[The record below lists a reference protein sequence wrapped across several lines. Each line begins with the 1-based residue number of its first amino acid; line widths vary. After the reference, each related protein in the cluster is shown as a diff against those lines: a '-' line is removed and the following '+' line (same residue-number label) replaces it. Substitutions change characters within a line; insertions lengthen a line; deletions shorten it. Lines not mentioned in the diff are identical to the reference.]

1 MRAGAFAFDLRLTTN
16 DLMTNDVHPNSH
28 YHTPMQNTE
37 PTERTVYSVSEL
49 NRTIRGLLESQFPLL
64 WIEGEISNLAQPAS
78 GHIYFTLKDAK
89 AQVRCA
95 MFKGRNQLLRFRPA
109 NGQQILIRAKVGL
122 YEARGEFQV
131 IVEHM
136 EEAGDGILLRQ
147 FEELKARLAK
157 EGLFD
162 EKLKQAIP
170 ELPRQIGVITSAT
183 GAAIRDVLSVL
194 GRRFPS
200 IPVQIYPVAV
210 QGENAAPEISK
221 ALFQASRR
229 KDCDVLLLVRGG
241 GSLEDLWAF
250 NEEQVAR
257 AILLCDIPVISG
269 VGHEVDVTIADFTA
283 DHRAATP
290 SAAAELVSPNQQ
302 TYVQKFQTFQ
312 LRLMRQMSARLER
325 LNEQALWLQ
334 NRLKRQHP
342 SSQLMQQSQ
351 QLDDLIQ
358 DLYSSFES
366 LITDKKTALK
376 YSLQSLLN
384 NRPDQFID
392 YQQAQLQDLSS
403 RLVYMSQLTI
413 ENKQQQLAGLSRT
426 LQAISPL
433 NTLSRGYS
441 ITRDAAGKTIS
452 NAGQLQKGDIMT
464 TQLNKGKI
472 TSRVE
477 ELISEF
483 PTLK

>member
-1 MRAGAFAFDLRLTTN
+1 MAYSAIQINIPA
-16 DLMTNDVHPNSH
+16 MP
-28 YHTPMQNTE
+28 NTE
-37 PTERTVYSVSEL
+37 NKERTVYSVSEL

-64 WIEGEISNLAQPAS
+64 WIEGEISNLAEPAS

-95 MFKGRNQLLRFRPA
+95 MFKGRKQLLSFKPQ

-122 YEARGEFQV
+122 YEARGEFQLV
-131 IVEHM
+131 AEHM
-136 EEAGDGILLRQ
+136 EEAGDGALRRE
-147 FEELKARLAK
+147 FEELKTRLAK

-162 EKLKQAIP
+162 ESLKQPIP
-170 ELPRQIGVITSAT
+170 ELPKCIAVITSGT

-200 IPVQIYPVAV
+200 IPVQVYPVAV
-210 QGENAAPEISK
+210 QGEKAAPEIAK
-221 ALFQASRR
+221 ALYRAS
-229 KDCDVLLLVRGG
+229 KSKTCDVILLVRGG

-257 AILLCDIPVISG
+257 AILLCDVPVISG

-302 TYVQKFQTFQ
+302 TYLHKLQAFQRQFI
-312 LRLMRQMSARLER
+312 RLMQTELSR
-325 LNEQALWLQ
+325 LNEQSKWLQ
-334 NRLKRQHP
+334 TRLKTQHP
-342 SSQLMQQSQ
+342 NSQLMQQSQ
-351 QLDDLIQ
+351 QLDDLTSNLQSAFQVIIN
-358 DLYSSFES
+358 E
-366 LITDKKTALK
+366 KKHDLK
-376 YSLQSLLN
+376 YQSQSLLN

-392 YQQAQLQDLSS
+392 YQKIQLEDLSS
-403 RLVYMSQLTI
+403 RLVYSCEQYI
-413 ENKQQQLAGLSRT
+413 ENKMLQLANLSRT
-426 LQAISPL
+426 MQAVSPL

-441 ITRDAAGKTIS
+441 ITRDINGETVT
-452 NAGQLQKGDIMT
+452 NARQLRKGDRIVSEF
-464 TQLNKGKI
+464 NKGKV

-477 ELISEF
+477 
-483 PTLK
+483 

>member
-1 MRAGAFAFDLRLTTN
+1 LAYPAIQTN
-16 DLMTNDVHPNSH
+16 IP
-28 YHTPMQNTE
+28 PMQKTE
-37 PTERTVYSVSEL
+37 EKERTVYSVSEL

-64 WIEGEISNLAQPAS
+64 WIEGEISNLAEPAS
-78 GHIYFTLKDAK
+78 GHIYFTLKDSK

-95 MFKGRNQLLRFRPA
+95 MFKGRKQLLRFKPQ

-122 YEARGEFQV
+122 YEARGEFQLV
-131 IVEHM
+131 AEHM
-136 EEAGDGILLRQ
+136 EEAGDGALRRE

-162 EKLKQAIP
+162 ESLKQPIP
-170 ELPRQIGVITSAT
+170 ELPKCIAVITSGT

-200 IPVQIYPVAV
+200 IPIQVYPVAV
-210 QGENAAPEISK
+210 QGEKAAPEISK
-221 ALFQASRR
+221 ALYRAS
-229 KDCDVLLLVRGG
+229 KSKTCDVILLVRGG

-257 AILLCDIPVISG
+257 AIVLCDVPVISG

-302 TYVQKFQTFQ
+302 TYLHKLQSFQRQ
-312 LRLMRQMSARLER
+312 LIRIMQTELGR
-325 LNEQALWLQ
+325 LNEQSKWLQ
-334 NRLKRQHP
+334 TRLKTQHP

-351 QLDDLIQ
+351 QLDDLTSNLQSAFQVIIN
-358 DLYSSFES
+358 E
-366 LITDKKTALK
+366 KKHDLK
-376 YSLQSLLN
+376 YNMQSLLN

-392 YQQAQLQDLSS
+392 YQKIQLEDLTS
-403 RLVYMSQLTI
+403 RLVYSSELNI
-413 ENKQQQLAGLSRT
+413 ENKKSQLANLSRT
-426 LQAISPL
+426 MQAVSPL

-441 ITRDAAGKTIS
+441 ITRDKNGETVT
-452 NAGQLQKGDIMT
+452 NARQLRKGDKIISEF
-464 TQLNKGKI
+464 NKGKV

-477 ELISEF
+477 
-483 PTLK
+483 

>member
-1 MRAGAFAFDLRLTTN
+1 MPIDTQRK
-16 DLMTNDVHPNSH
+16 
-28 YHTPMQNTE
+28 
-37 PTERTVYSVSEL
+37 ERTVYSVSEL
-49 NRTIRGLLESQFPLL
+49 NKTIRGLLESQFPLM
-64 WIEGEISNLAQPAS
+64 WIEGEISNLAEPAS

-95 MFKGRNQLLRFRPA
+95 MFKGRKQLLNFKPA

-122 YEARGEFQV
+122 YEARGEFQL
-131 IVEHM
+131 IAEHM
-136 EEAGDGILLRQ
+136 EEAGDGALRRE

-162 EKLKQAIP
+162 EALKQP
-170 ELPRQIGVITSAT
+170 LPALPKCIAVITSGT

-194 GRRFPS
+194 ERRFPS

-210 QGENAAPEISK
+210 QGEKAAPEIAK
-221 ALFQASRR
+221 ALYRVS
-229 KDCDVLLLVRGG
+229 KSKSCDVILLVRGG

-257 AILLCDIPVISG
+257 AIVLCDVPVISG

-302 TYVQKFQTFQ
+302 TYEHKFQSFQ
-312 LRLMRQMSARLER
+312 RQLVRLMQSHLSR
-325 LNEQALWLQ
+325 LNEQSQWLQ
-334 NRLKRQHP
+334 NRLKMQHP
-342 SSQLMQQSQ
+342 NSQLMQQSQ
-351 QLDDLIQ
+351 QLDDL
-358 DLYSSFES
+358 SSNLQAAFQVIINE
-366 LITDKKTALK
+366 KKHDLK
-376 YSLQSLLN
+376 YHMQSLLN

-392 YQQAQLQDLSS
+392 YQKVQLEDLSS
-403 RLVYMSQLTI
+403 RLVYISQLNI
-413 ENKQQQLAGLSRT
+413 ENRQQQLANLSRT

-441 ITRDAAGKTIS
+441 ITRDANGETVT
-452 NAGQLQKGDIMT
+452 NARQLRKGDIIT
-464 TQLNKGKI
+464 NEFNKGKVS
-472 TSRVE
+472 SRVE
-477 ELISEF
+477 
-483 PTLK
+483 

>member
-1 MRAGAFAFDLRLTTN
+1 MPN
-16 DLMTNDVHPNSH
+16 DI
-28 YHTPMQNTE
+28 Q
-37 PTERTVYSVSEL
+37 TERTVYSVSEL

-95 MFKGRNQLLRFRPA
+95 MFKGRKQLVKFKPA

-122 YEARGEFQV
+122 YEARGEFQL
-131 IVEHM
+131 IAEHM
-136 EEAGDGILLRQ
+136 EEAGDGALRRE

-162 EKLKQAIP
+162 ESLKQPLP
-170 ELPRQIGVITSAT
+170 ELPRCIAVITSAT

-194 GRRFPS
+194 ARRFPS

-210 QGENAAPEISK
+210 QGEKAAPEISK
-221 ALFQASRR
+221 ALYRAS
-229 KDCDVLLLVRGG
+229 KSKTCDVILLVRGG

-257 AILLCDIPVISG
+257 AIVLCDVPVVSG

-302 TYVQKFQTFQ
+302 TYLHKFQSFQ
-312 LRLMRQMSARLER
+312 RQLTRQMQSNLGR
-325 LNEQALWLQ
+325 LNEQAQWLKS
-334 NRLKRQHP
+334 RLKMQHP

-351 QLDDLIQ
+351 QLDDLSNKLQ
-358 DLYSSFES
+358 GAFEAIIS
-366 LITDKKTALK
+366 EKRHDLK
-376 YSLQSLLN
+376 YSMQSLLN

-392 YQQAQLQDLSS
+392 YQKVQLEDLSS
-403 RLVYMSQLTI
+403 RLVYVSQLNI
-413 ENKQQQLAGLSRT
+413 ENKQLQLANLSRT
-426 LQAISPL
+426 MQAVSPL

-441 ITRDAAGKTIS
+441 ITRDANGETVS
-452 NAGQLQKGDIMT
+452 NARQLRKGDIIT
-464 TQLNKGKI
+464 SEFNKGKV

-477 ELISEF
+477 EL
-483 PTLK
+483 K

>member
-1 MRAGAFAFDLRLTTN
+1 LAYPAIQTN
-16 DLMTNDVHPNSH
+16 IP
-28 YHTPMQNTE
+28 PMQKTE
-37 PTERTVYSVSEL
+37 EKERTVYSVSEL

-64 WIEGEISNLAQPAS
+64 WIEGEISNLAEPAS
-78 GHIYFTLKDAK
+78 GHIYFTLKDSK

-95 MFKGRNQLLRFRPA
+95 MFKGRKQLLRFKPQ

-122 YEARGEFQV
+122 YEARGEFQLV
-131 IVEHM
+131 AEHM
-136 EEAGDGILLRQ
+136 EEAGDGALRRE
-147 FEELKARLAK
+147 FEELKTRLAK

-162 EKLKQAIP
+162 ESLKQPIP
-170 ELPRQIGVITSAT
+170 ELPKCIAVITSGT

-200 IPVQIYPVAV
+200 IPIQVYPVAV
-210 QGENAAPEISK
+210 QGEKAAPEISK
-221 ALFQASRR
+221 ALYRAS
-229 KDCDVLLLVRGG
+229 KSKTCDVILLVRGG

-257 AILLCDIPVISG
+257 AIVLCDVPVISG

-302 TYVQKFQTFQ
+302 TYLHKLQSFQRQ
-312 LRLMRQMSARLER
+312 LIRIMQTELGR
-325 LNEQALWLQ
+325 LNEQSKWLQ
-334 NRLKRQHP
+334 TRLKTQHP

-351 QLDDLIQ
+351 QLDDLTSNLQ
-358 DLYSSFES
+358 SAFEV
-366 LITDKKTALK
+366 IINEKRHDLK
-376 YSLQSLLN
+376 YNIQSLLN

-392 YQQAQLQDLSS
+392 YQKIQLEDLTS
-403 RLVYMSQLTI
+403 RLVYSSELNI
-413 ENKQQQLAGLSRT
+413 ENKKSQLANLSRT
-426 LQAISPL
+426 MQAVSPL

-441 ITRDAAGKTIS
+441 ITRDKNGETVT
-452 NAGQLQKGDIMT
+452 NARQLRKGDKIISEF
-464 TQLNKGKI
+464 NKGKV

-477 ELISEF
+477 
-483 PTLK
+483 

>member
-1 MRAGAFAFDLRLTTN
+1 M
-16 DLMTNDVHPNSH
+16 P
-28 YHTPMQNTE
+28 NTE
-37 PTERTVYSVSEL
+37 NKERTVYSVSEL

-64 WIEGEISNLAQPAS
+64 WIEGEISNLAEPAS

-95 MFKGRNQLLRFRPA
+95 MFKGRKQLLRFKPC

-122 YEARGEFQV
+122 YEARGEFQLV
-131 IVEHM
+131 AEHM
-136 EEAGDGILLRQ
+136 EEAGDGALRRE
-147 FEELKARLAK
+147 FEELKTRLAK

-162 EKLKQAIP
+162 ESLKQPIP
-170 ELPRQIGVITSAT
+170 ELPKCIAVITSGT

-200 IPVQIYPVAV
+200 IPVQVYPVAV
-210 QGENAAPEISK
+210 QGEKAAPEISK
-221 ALFQASRR
+221 ALYRAS
-229 KDCDVLLLVRGG
+229 KSKTCDVILLVRGG

-257 AILLCDIPVISG
+257 AIVLCDVPVISG

-302 TYVQKFQTFQ
+302 TYLHKLQSFQRQ
-312 LRLMRQMSARLER
+312 LIRLMQTELSR
-325 LNEQALWLQ
+325 LNDQSKWLQ
-334 NRLKRQHP
+334 TRLKTQHP
-342 SSQLMQQSQ
+342 NSQLMQQIQ
-351 QLDDLIQ
+351 QLDDLTNNLQSAFQVIIN
-358 DLYSSFES
+358 E
-366 LITDKKTALK
+366 KKHDLK
-376 YSLQSLLN
+376 YNMQSLLS

-392 YQQAQLQDLSS
+392 YQKIQLEDLSS
-403 RLVYMSQLTI
+403 RLVYSSEQNI
-413 ENKQQQLAGLSRT
+413 ENKMQQLANLSRT
-426 LQAISPL
+426 MQAVSPL

-441 ITRDAAGKTIS
+441 ITRDANGETVT
-452 NAGQLQKGDIMT
+452 NARQLRKGDKIT
-464 TQLNKGKI
+464 SEFNKGKV

-477 ELISEF
+477 
-483 PTLK
+483 

>member
-1 MRAGAFAFDLRLTTN
+1 MPASNKA
-16 DLMTNDVHPNSH
+16 
-28 YHTPMQNTE
+28 
-37 PTERTVYSVSEL
+37 ERTVYSVSEL
-49 NRTIRGLLESQFPLL
+49 NKTIRGLLESQFPLL

-95 MFKGRNQLLRFRPA
+95 MFKGRKQLLRFKPE

-122 YEARGEFQV
+122 YEARGEFQ
-131 IVEHM
+131 IIAEHM
-136 EEAGDGILLRQ
+136 EEAGDGKLRRE
-147 FEELKARLAK
+147 FEELKTRLAD

-162 EKLKQAIP
+162 EALKLPIP
-170 ELPRQIGVITSAT
+170 ELPKCIAVITSGT

-194 GRRFPS
+194 KRRFPS

-210 QGENAAPEISK
+210 QGEKAAPEISR
-221 ALFQASRR
+221 ALYRAAKS
-229 KDCDVLLLVRGG
+229 KTCDVILLVRGG

-257 AILLCDIPVISG
+257 AIVLCDVPVISG

-290 SAAAELVSPNQQ
+290 SAAAELVSPSQQ
-302 TYVQKFQTFQ
+302 TYVHKFQGFQ
-312 LRLMRQMSARLER
+312 RQLVRQMQANLSR
-325 LNEQALWLQ
+325 LNEQSQWLQ
-334 NRLKRQHP
+334 DRLKMQHP

-351 QLDDLIQ
+351 QLDDLSSDLQAAFQAVINEIKHKLKYTIQ
-358 DLYSSFES
+358 D
-366 LITDKKTALK
+366 
-376 YSLQSLLN
+376 LLN

-392 YQQAQLQDLSS
+392 YQKAQLEDLNS
-403 RLVYMSQLTI
+403 RLVYLSQLNI
-413 ENKQQQLAGLSRT
+413 ENRQQQLANLSRT
-426 LQAISPL
+426 MQAVSPL

-441 ITRDAAGKTIS
+441 ITRDANGETVS
-452 NAGQLQKGDIMT
+452 NARQLRKGDLISSEFK
-464 TQLNKGKI
+464 QGKV

-477 ELISEF
+477 
-483 PTLK
+483 

>member
-1 MRAGAFAFDLRLTTN
+1 M
-16 DLMTNDVHPNSH
+16 PNN
-28 YHTPMQNTE
+28 MQ
-37 PTERTVYSVSEL
+37 TERTVYSVSEL

-78 GHIYFTLKDAK
+78 GHIYFTLKDSK

-95 MFKGRNQLLRFRPA
+95 MFKGRKQLVKFSPA
-109 NGQQILIRAKVGL
+109 NGQQVLIRAKVGL
-122 YEARGEFQV
+122 YEARGEFQL
-131 IVEHM
+131 IAEHM
-136 EEAGDGILLRQ
+136 EEAGDGALRRE
-147 FEELKARLAK
+147 FEELKTRLAK

-162 EKLKQAIP
+162 ESLKQPLP
-170 ELPRQIGVITSAT
+170 ELPRCIAVITSAT

-194 GRRFPS
+194 ARRFPS

-210 QGENAAPEISK
+210 QGEKAAPEISK
-221 ALFQASRR
+221 ALYRAS
-229 KDCDVLLLVRGG
+229 KSKSCDVILLVRGG

-257 AILLCDIPVISG
+257 AIVLCDVPVVSG

-302 TYVQKFQTFQ
+302 TYLHKFQSFQ
-312 LRLMRQMSARLER
+312 RQLTRQMQSNLDR
-325 LNEQALWLQ
+325 LNEQAQWLKS
-334 NRLKRQHP
+334 RLKMQHP

-351 QLDDLIQ
+351 QLDDLSNKLQ
-358 DLYSSFES
+358 
-366 LITDKKTALK
+366 TAFQTVINEKRHDLK
-376 YSLQSLLN
+376 YNMQSLMN

-392 YQQAQLQDLSS
+392 YQKIQLEDLSS
-403 RLVYMSQLTI
+403 RLVYISQLNI
-413 ENKQQQLAGLSRT
+413 ENKQLQLANLSRT
-426 LQAISPL
+426 MQAVSPL

-441 ITRDAAGKTIS
+441 ITRDANGETVS
-452 NAGQLQKGDIMT
+452 NARQLRKGDVIT
-464 TQLNKGKI
+464 SEFSKGKV

-477 ELISEF
+477 EL
-483 PTLK
+483 K

>member
-1 MRAGAFAFDLRLTTN
+1 MSN
-16 DLMTNDVHPNSH
+16 E
-28 YHTPMQNTE
+28 QNN
-37 PTERTVYSVSEL
+37 ERTVYSVSEL

-64 WIEGEISNLAQPAS
+64 WIEGEISNLAEPAS
-78 GHIYFTLKDAK
+78 GHIYFTLKDSK

-95 MFKGRNQLLRFRPA
+95 MFKGRKQLLRFKPQ

-122 YEARGEFQV
+122 YEARGEFQLV
-131 IVEHM
+131 AEHM
-136 EEAGDGILLRQ
+136 EEAGDGALRRE
-147 FEELKARLAK
+147 FEELKTRLAK

-162 EKLKQAIP
+162 ESLKQPIP
-170 ELPRQIGVITSAT
+170 ELPKCIAVITSGT

-200 IPVQIYPVAV
+200 IPIQVYPVAV
-210 QGENAAPEISK
+210 QGEKAAPEISK
-221 ALFQASRR
+221 ALYRAS
-229 KDCDVLLLVRGG
+229 KSKTCDVILLVRGG

-257 AILLCDIPVISG
+257 AIVLCDVPVISG

-302 TYVQKFQTFQ
+302 TYIHKLQSYQRQ
-312 LRLMRQMSARLER
+312 LIRLMQTELSR
-325 LNEQALWLQ
+325 LNEQSKWLQ
-334 NRLKRQHP
+334 SRLKTQHP

-351 QLDDLIQ
+351 QLDDLTSNLQSAFQAIVN
-358 DLYSSFES
+358 E
-366 LITDKKTALK
+366 KKHDLK
-376 YSLQSLLN
+376 YNMQSLLN

-392 YQQAQLQDLSS
+392 YQKIQLEDLTS
-403 RLVYMSQLTI
+403 RLVYSSELNI
-413 ENKQQQLAGLSRT
+413 ENKKSQLANLSRT
-426 LQAISPL
+426 MQAVSPL

-441 ITRDAAGKTIS
+441 ITRDKNGETVT
-452 NAGQLQKGDIMT
+452 NARQLRKGDRIVSEF
-464 TQLNKGKI
+464 NKGKV

-477 ELISEF
+477 
-483 PTLK
+483 

>member
-1 MRAGAFAFDLRLTTN
+1 MPN
-16 DLMTNDVHPNSH
+16 DLQTK
-28 YHTPMQNTE
+28 
-37 PTERTVYSVSEL
+37 RTVYSVSEL
-49 NRTIRGLLESQFPLL
+49 NKTIRGLLESQFPLL

-95 MFKGRNQLLRFRPA
+95 MFKGKKQLLRFNPS
-109 NGQQILIRAKVGL
+109 NGQQVLIRAKVGL

-131 IVEHM
+131 IAEHM
-136 EEAGDGILLRQ
+136 EEAGDGALLRE

-170 ELPRQIGVITSAT
+170 ELPKRIGVITSGT

-194 GRRFPS
+194 QRRFPS
-200 IPVQIYPVAV
+200 IPVQIYPAAV
-210 QGENAAPEISK
+210 QGENAVPEITK

-241 GSLEDLWAF
+241 GSLEDLRAF

-269 VGHEVDVTIADFTA
+269 VGHEVDITIADFTA
-283 DHRAATP
+283 DQRAATP

-302 TYVQKFQTFQ
+302 TYIHKFQSFQ
-312 LRLMRQMSARLER
+312 RNLIRQIENRLDR
-325 LNEQALWLQ
+325 LNEQAKWLQ
-334 NRLKRQHP
+334 NRLKIQHP

-351 QLDDLIQ
+351 QLDDLVLSLQ
-358 DLYSSFES
+358 ESFQS
-366 LITDKKTALK
+366 LITDKKHELK
-376 YSLQSLLN
+376 YSMQSLIS

-392 YQQAQLQDLSS
+392 YQKIQLEDLTS
-403 RLVYMSQLTI
+403 RLVYVSEQTV
-413 ENKQQQLAGLSRT
+413 ENKQQQLANLSRT
-426 LQAISPL
+426 LQAVSPL

-441 ITRDAAGKTIS
+441 ITRNAQGETIS
-452 NAGQLQKGDIMT
+452 RANQVKKGDIIT
-464 TQLNKGKI
+464 TQLQQGEI
-472 TSRVE
+472 TS
-477 ELISEF
+477 
-483 PTLK
+483 KAN

>member
-1 MRAGAFAFDLRLTTN
+1 MSN
-16 DLMTNDVHPNSH
+16 E
-28 YHTPMQNTE
+28 QNN
-37 PTERTVYSVSEL
+37 ERTVYSVSEL

-64 WIEGEISNLAQPAS
+64 WIEGEISNLAEPAS
-78 GHIYFTLKDAK
+78 GHIYFTLKDSK

-95 MFKGRNQLLRFRPA
+95 MFKGRKQLLRFKPQ

-122 YEARGEFQV
+122 YEARGEFQLV
-131 IVEHM
+131 AEHM
-136 EEAGDGILLRQ
+136 EEAGDGALRRE
-147 FEELKARLAK
+147 FEELKTRLAK

-162 EKLKQAIP
+162 ESLKQAIP
-170 ELPRQIGVITSAT
+170 ELPKCIAVITSGT

-200 IPVQIYPVAV
+200 IPIQVYPVAV
-210 QGENAAPEISK
+210 QGEKAAPEISK
-221 ALFQASRR
+221 ALYRAS
-229 KDCDVLLLVRGG
+229 KSKTCDVILLVRGG

-257 AILLCDIPVISG
+257 AIVLCDVPVISG

-302 TYVQKFQTFQ
+302 TYIHKLQSYQRQLIRVMQTE
-312 LRLMRQMSARLER
+312 LSR
-325 LNEQALWLQ
+325 LNEQSKWLQ
-334 NRLKRQHP
+334 SRLKTQHP

-351 QLDDLIQ
+351 QLDDLTSNLQSAFQAIIN
-358 DLYSSFES
+358 E
-366 LITDKKTALK
+366 KKHDLK
-376 YSLQSLLN
+376 YNMQSLLN

-392 YQQAQLQDLSS
+392 YQKIQLEDLTS
-403 RLVYMSQLTI
+403 RLAYSSELNI
-413 ENKQQQLAGLSRT
+413 ENKKSQLANLSRT
-426 LQAISPL
+426 MQAVSPL

-441 ITRDAAGKTIS
+441 ITRDKNGETVT
-452 NAGQLQKGDIMT
+452 NARQLRKGDKIVSEF
-464 TQLNKGKI
+464 NKGKV

-477 ELISEF
+477 
-483 PTLK
+483 

>member
-1 MRAGAFAFDLRLTTN
+1 M
-16 DLMTNDVHPNSH
+16 P
-28 YHTPMQNTE
+28 NTE
-37 PTERTVYSVSEL
+37 NKEKTIYSVSEL

-78 GHIYFTLKDAK
+78 GHIYFTLKDSK

-95 MFKGRNQLLRFRPA
+95 MFKGRKQLVKFKPA

-122 YEARGEFQV
+122 YEARGEFQLV
-131 IVEHM
+131 AEHM
-136 EEAGDGILLRQ
+136 EEAGDGALRRE
-147 FEELKARLAK
+147 FEELKTRLAT

-162 EKLKQAIP
+162 EALKQPLP
-170 ELPRQIGVITSAT
+170 ELPKCIAVITSGT

-194 GRRFPS
+194 KRRFPS

-210 QGENAAPEISK
+210 QGEKAAPEIAK
-221 ALFQASRR
+221 ALYRAS
-229 KDCDVLLLVRGG
+229 KSKSCDVILLVRGG

-257 AILLCDIPVISG
+257 AIVLCDVPVISG

-283 DHRAATP
+283 DFRAATP

-302 TYVQKFQTFQ
+302 TYLHKFQSFQ
-312 LRLMRQMSARLER
+312 RQLMRQIQGDLNR
-325 LNEQALWLQ
+325 LNEQSQWLQ
-334 NRLKRQHP
+334 NRLKMQHP

-351 QLDDLIQ
+351 QLDGLIDNLRDAFQAIVSEKKHDLKYTVQ
-358 DLYSSFES
+358 S
-366 LITDKKTALK
+366 LI
-376 YSLQSLLN
+376 N

-392 YQQAQLQDLSS
+392 YQKIQLEDLSS
-403 RLVYMSQLTI
+403 RLVFSSQLNI
-413 ENKQQQLAGLSRT
+413 ENKQQQLANLSRT
-426 LQAISPL
+426 MQAVSPL

-441 ITRDAAGKTIS
+441 ITRDTNGETVT
-452 NAGQLQKGDIMT
+452 NARQLRKGDIISSEFG
-464 TQLNKGKI
+464 KGKV

-477 ELISEF
+477 
-483 PTLK
+483 

>member
-1 MRAGAFAFDLRLTTN
+1 MPN
-16 DLMTNDVHPNSH
+16 DLQTK
-28 YHTPMQNTE
+28 
-37 PTERTVYSVSEL
+37 RTVYSVSEL
-49 NRTIRGLLESQFPLL
+49 NKTIRGLLESQFPLL

-95 MFKGRNQLLRFRPA
+95 MFKGKKQLLRFNPS
-109 NGQQILIRAKVGL
+109 NGQQVLIRAKVGL

-131 IVEHM
+131 IAEHM
-136 EEAGDGILLRQ
+136 EEAGDGALLRE
-147 FEELKARLAK
+147 FEELKAKLAK

-170 ELPRQIGVITSAT
+170 ELPKRIGVITSGT

-194 GRRFPS
+194 QRRFPS

-210 QGENAAPEISK
+210 QGENAVPEITK

-283 DHRAATP
+283 DQRAATP

-302 TYVQKFQTFQ
+302 TYIHKFQSFQ
-312 LRLMRQMSARLER
+312 RNLIRQIENRLDR
-325 LNEQALWLQ
+325 LNEQAKWLQ
-334 NRLKRQHP
+334 NRLKIQHP

-351 QLDDLIQ
+351 QLDDLVLSLQ
-358 DLYSSFES
+358 ESFQS
-366 LITDKKTALK
+366 LITDKKHELK
-376 YSLQSLLN
+376 YSMQSLIS

-392 YQQAQLQDLSS
+392 YQKIQLEDLTS
-403 RLVYMSQLTI
+403 RLVYVSEQTV
-413 ENKQQQLAGLSRT
+413 ENKQQQLANLSRT
-426 LQAISPL
+426 LQAVSPL

-441 ITRDAAGKTIS
+441 ITRNAQGETIS
-452 NAGQLQKGDIMT
+452 RANQVKKGDIIT
-464 TQLNKGKI
+464 TQLQQGEI
-472 TSRVE
+472 TS
-477 ELISEF
+477 
-483 PTLK
+483 KAN